1 MQIRGD
7 SIKLVRGVF
16 GVRAAQVA
24 DHAGRS
30 RAWMTKTE
38 QSGDLSPQV
47 ARQAV
52 SGLFAAVLDELDRN
66 ARGDPP
72 KHDEARPGC
81 GNKG

>member
-1 MQIRGD
+1 
-7 SIKLVRGVF
+7 
-16 GVRAAQVA
+16 
-24 DHAGRS
+24 
-30 RAWMTKTE
+30 MTKTE